1 MNNKEITLP
10 RIWLESL
17 LKYSEK
23 AEKVLEKDGVNLKD
37 KWVLVQLVWF
47 SWSIKTFLELK

>member
-37 KWVLVQLVWF
+37 K
-47 SWSIKTFLELK
+47 